1 MYNSIGTIN
10 KYRFFWEG
18 YTYILKPT
26 KQSEELIV
34 VKGVIFDKYTKIETT
49 IIGTESILKYLQLR
63 CVPMKDYL
71 SIERVFMEEV

>member
-1 MYNSIGTIN
+1 MYNSIGSIN

-26 KQSEELIV
+26 KHSEELIV
-34 VKGVIFDKYTKIETT
+34 IKGVIFDKYTKIEKT
-49 IIGTESILKYLQLR
+49 IIGIDEILKFLQLR
-63 CVPMKDYL
+63 CVPMKEYL